1 MDIHRHMPIRGTR
14 ITVLKRFLIG
24 MAAVGVVSSVNAAE
38 LLDAYALATRNDPQL
53 QAAAADRDALI
64 EAKPQARSAILPQL
78 ALTGQIARNRRSQT
92 IQGQEQPTNIT
103 TDAQAQLTLNQAV
116 FDWTAFRRLKQ
127 ADEQIAAAQAGY
139 LAEEQTL
146 VLRVAE
152 TYFDAVAAADALE
165 FAVAEKRAVSRQLEQ
180 AQKRF
185 EVGLSAITD
194 VQEAQARYD
203 LTVAQ
208 EIDANRQLR
217 TAQEALREVTGTY
230 PTNLPGLRTDIP
242 LVPPTPDNP
251 DLWVERAINNN
262 LELAAALLNV
272 DIAQFEIR
280 AQEGSRLPT
289 LGLQASTGYSD
300 FGGAF
305 GSETESAS
313 IGLLLDVPLSTGGLT
328 SSRIR
333 ESRSRYVQQTALAEQ
348 TKRSVE
354 RQARDAYDGV
364 LAGIS
369 RVKALRQAVKS
380 SQTALEASEAGYRV
394 GTRTSVDV
402 LDAQR
407 EIYAARRDYARARYD
422 YLLNLLRL
430 KQAAGQLA
438 PADLAEIDGLLAM
451 DTGTA
456 SDSTP

>member
-1 MDIHRHMPIRGTR
+1 MPTRGTR
-14 ITVLKRFLIG
+14 ITVLKKLLIG
-24 MAAVGVVSSVNAAE
+24 MAGLGFACSVNAAE
-38 LLDAYALATRNDPQL
+38 LLNAYALATTNDPQL
-53 QAAAADRDALI
+53 RAAAADRDALI
-64 EAKPQARSAILPQL
+64 EAKPQARSVIMPQL
-78 ALTGQIARNRRSQT
+78 GLTGQIARNRRQQT
-92 IQGQEQPTNIT
+92 INGQEQPTTIS
-103 TDAQAQLTLNQAV
+103 TDASVDLTLNQAI
-116 FDWTAFRRLKQ
+116 FDWTAFRRLEQ
-127 ADEQIAAAQAGY
+127 ADEQVAAAQAGY
-139 LAEEQTL
+139 LAEEQAL

-152 TYFDAVAAADALE
+152 AYFDAVASADALE

-203 LTVAQ
+203 LTIAQ

-217 TAQEALREVTGTY
+217 SAQEALREVTGDY
-230 PTNLPGLRTDIP
+230 PTNLPGLKTTIP
-242 LVPPTPDNP
+242 LVPPMPESP
-251 DLWVERAINNN
+251 DLWVDRAINNN
-262 LELAAALLNV
+262 LDLAAALLNV

-280 AQEGSRLPT
+280 AQEGARLPT
-289 LGLQASTGYSD
+289 LGLQAGAGYSD

-313 IGLLLDVPLSTGGLT
+313 IGLFLDVPLSTGGLT
-328 SSRIR
+328 SSRVR
-333 ESRSRYVQQTALAEQ
+333 ESRSLYVQQVALAEQ

-407 EIYAARRDYARARYD
+407 EIYGARRDYARARYD

-430 KQAAGQLA
+430 KQASGQLT
-438 PADLAEIDGLLAM
+438 PDDLAEIDGLLATN
-451 DTGTA
+451 TGA
-456 SDSTP
+456 AADSTP